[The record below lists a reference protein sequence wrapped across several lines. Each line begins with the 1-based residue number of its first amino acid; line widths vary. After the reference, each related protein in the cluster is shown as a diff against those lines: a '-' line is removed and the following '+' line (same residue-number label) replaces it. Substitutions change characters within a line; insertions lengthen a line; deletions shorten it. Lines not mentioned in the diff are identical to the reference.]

1 MKTKL
6 QRIQTLVFDLG
17 WDYQRMSQSG
27 QGVYNELCNELNI
40 ELEN

>member
-27 QGVYNELCNELNI
+27 QGVYNKLCDELNI